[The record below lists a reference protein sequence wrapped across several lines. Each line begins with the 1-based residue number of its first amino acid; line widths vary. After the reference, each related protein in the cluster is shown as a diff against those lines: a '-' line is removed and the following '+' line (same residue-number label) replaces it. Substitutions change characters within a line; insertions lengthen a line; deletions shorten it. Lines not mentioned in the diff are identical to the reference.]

1 MLLPD
6 NIKPENSIYYT
17 GAVVLKAL
25 QTSGNQNIGDLFH
38 EVNKTRQMSFK
49 VFMLSLDWLFL
60 LDAVII
66 NKEEVQLCI

>member
-17 GAVVLKAL
+17 GAIILKSL
-25 QTSGNQNIGDLFH
+25 QTRGNQSLDDLFNN
-38 EVNKTRQMSFK
+38 VNTIQSMSFK

-60 LDAVII
+60 LNAAVI

>member
-17 GAVVLKAL
+17 GAIILKSL
-25 QTSGNQNIGDLFH
+25 QTKGNQSLDDLFNN
-38 EVNKTRQMSFK
+38 VNTIQSMCFK

-60 LDAVII
+60 LNAAVI